1 MDEADE
7 ENINNKNNNMN
18 DSINSSYISSS
29 SSGEDEE
36 NNNTYDDYQ
45 GPYTSPSEDII
56 NEEIQLKENY
66 ITKIIKEK
74 GDSLYKPKDVD
85 NVLINCFGYYFNEN
99 KEKKELK
106 NFCEFKGEKEINL
119 ENKILPRSLA
129 LCIQSMR
136 VNEFSIFKIK
146 FNYIFRFL
154 DSDKKA
160 DNIYSNLIPNE
171 FLDENF
177 RKKN

>member
-7 ENINNKNNNMN
+7 ENINNKNNNIN

-99 KEKKELK
+99 KEKK
-106 NFCEFKGEKEINL
+106 
-119 ENKILPRSLA
+119 R
-129 LCIQSMR
+129 
-136 VNEFSIFKIK
+136 IK
-146 FNYIFRFL
+146 KFL
-154 DSDKKA
+154 
-160 DNIYSNLIPNE
+160 
-171 FLDENF
+171 
-177 RKKN
+177 